1 MRIALMVVVG
11 LGMSYA
17 TTQRSALAVDP
28 WADHVVSYL
37 QGTGVGNDFVSGN
50 PINNPLT
57 ALGEPTRFTSDPANF
72 GGPTTP
78 FSSAYRDDEIVTIG
92 AGGSL
97 TLQFDEP
104 VVDHPLNPFGIDLLV
119 FGNAFYS
126 IDFGTFLATG
136 ALDDDGGQIEVSAN
150 GVDFFPVTGSADGGF
165 PTVGYLDV
173 SEPFPLLD
181 GALWSDFT
189 KPVNPAALGS
199 VAGMSTSQIIAAYDG
214 SGGGLGVDISSS
226 GLASISFI
234 RFSNPVGSLKT
245 PEIDAVADVRA
256 VPEPATF
263 ALLAISSVCVGA
275 LAAKGAGAARH
286 SRAATPDGRSMQHCC
301 RSGDGV

>member
-1 MRIALMVVVG
+1 MKITSLAASLTLGLASFAQPAIA
-11 LGMSYA
+11 A
-17 TTQRSALAVDP
+17 DP
-28 WADHVVSYL
+28 WADHVVSYV
-37 QGTGVGNDFVSGN
+37 QGTGVGNDFVTGN

-57 ALGEPTRFTSDPANF
+57 ALDEPTRFTSDPANF

-104 VVDHPLNPFGIDLLV
+104 VVDHPLNPFGVDLLV

-136 ALDDDGGQIEVSAN
+136 AVDDDGGSIEVSAN
-150 GVDFFPVTGSADGGF
+150 GVDFFPVTGSADGAF

-173 SEPFPLLD
+173 TEPFPSAD
-181 GALWSDFT
+181 GAVLSDFT
-189 KPVNPAALGS
+189 KPVNPAALS
-199 VAGMSTSQIIAAYDG
+199 NVTGMNTAQIIAAYDG
-214 SGGGLGVDISSS
+214 SGGGLGVDISST
-226 GLASISFI
+226 GLASISFV
-234 RFSNPVGSLKT
+234 RFTNPLGSLKT

-256 VPEPATF
+256 VPEPATIGM
-263 ALLAISSVCVGA
+263 LAI
-275 LAAKGAGAARH
+275 
-286 SRAATPDGRSMQHCC
+286 AATSVAAMRQ
-301 RSGDGV
+301 RQR

>member
-1 MRIALMVVVG
+1 MRITSLAASLALG
-11 LGMSYA
+11 LAS
-17 TTQRSALAVDP
+17 LAQPAIAADP
-28 WADHVVSYL
+28 WADHVVSYV
-37 QGTGVGNDFVSGN
+37 QGTGVGNDFVTGN

-57 ALGEPTRFTSDPANF
+57 ALDEPTRFTSDPANF

-104 VVDHPLNPFGIDLLV
+104 VVDHPLNPFGVDLLV

-136 ALDDDGGQIEVSAN
+136 AVDDDGGSIEVSAN
-150 GVDFFPVTGSADGGF
+150 GVDFFPVTGSADGAF

-173 SEPFPLLD
+173 TEPFPSAD
-181 GALWSDFT
+181 GAVLSDFT
-189 KPVNPAALGS
+189 KPVNPAALS
-199 VAGMSTSQIIAAYDG
+199 NVTGMNTAQIIAAYDG
-214 SGGGLGVDISSS
+214 SGGGLGVDISST
-226 GLASISFI
+226 GLASISFV
-234 RFSNPVGSLKT
+234 RFTNPLGSLKT

-256 VPEPATF
+256 VPEPATIGM
-263 ALLAISSVCVGA
+263 LAI
-275 LAAKGAGAARH
+275 
-286 SRAATPDGRSMQHCC
+286 AATSVAAMRQ
-301 RSGDGV
+301 RQR

>member
-1 MRIALMVVVG
+1 MRIALMVVAG
-11 LGMSYA
+11 LGIA
-17 TTQRSALAVDP
+17 CANVQDSASAADP
-28 WADHVVSYL
+28 WADHVVSYV
-37 QGTGVGNDFVSGN
+37 QGTGVGNDFVTGN

-57 ALGEPTRFTSDPANF
+57 AIGEPTRFTSDSANF

-78 FSSAYRDDEIVTIG
+78 FSSAYRDDEIVSIG

-104 VVDHPLNPFGIDLLV
+104 VVDHPLNPFGVDLLV

-136 ALDDDGGQIEVSAN
+136 AVDDDGGLIEVSAN
-150 GVDFFPVTGSADGGF
+150 GVDFFAVTGSADGPF

-173 SEPFPLLD
+173 AEPFPLAD
-181 GALWSDFT
+181 GAVLSDFT
-189 KPVNPAALGS
+189 KPVNPAALNS

-214 SGGGLGVDISSS
+214 SGGGMGVDISST
-226 GLASISFI
+226 GLASISYI
-234 RFSNPVGSLKT
+234 RFSNPLGSLKT

-256 VPEPATF
+256 VPEPATI
-263 ALLAISSVCVGA
+263 ALMAI
-275 LAAKGAGAARH
+275 AGIGLGINVRTRR
-286 SRAATPDGRSMQHCC
+286 SR
-301 RSGDGV
+301 

>member
-1 MRIALMVVVG
+1 MKITSLAASLTLGLASLAQPAIA
-11 LGMSYA
+11 A
-17 TTQRSALAVDP
+17 DP
-28 WADHVVSYL
+28 WADHVVSYV
-37 QGTGVGNDFVSGN
+37 QGTGVGNDFVTGN

-136 ALDDDGGQIEVSAN
+136 AVDDDGGSIEVSDN
-150 GVDFFPVTGSADGGF
+150 GVDFFPVTGSADGRF

-173 SEPFPLLD
+173 TEPFPSLD
-181 GALWSDFT
+181 GAVPSDFT
-189 KPVNPAALGS
+189 KPVNPAALS
-199 VAGMSTSQIIAAYDG
+199 NVTGMNTAQIIAAYDG
-214 SGGGLGVDISSS
+214 SGGGLGVDISST
-226 GLASISFI
+226 GLASISFV
-234 RFSNPVGSLKT
+234 RFSNPAGSLKT

-256 VPEPATF
+256 VPEPATIGLL
-263 ALLAISSVCVGA
+263 LLAATSVAA
-275 LAAKGAGAARH
+275 LR
-286 SRAATPDGRSMQHCC
+286 RRQ
-301 RSGDGV
+301 R